1 MLRTVID
8 IFLIKIIQLMKQILN
23 SLGYISI
30 QISREYSDTHLYIY
44 SELILTCFVIKHIF

>member
-30 QISREYSDTHLYIY
+30 QIPREYSDIHLYIY
-44 SELILTCFVIKHIF
+44 ISVLHVL